1 MRHIFVIAFSAIILA
16 GCSGQGAFTSDSLP
30 PMDRLSTDLTRL
42 FDDPQFDNAHWGVL
56 IRSLKTGE
64 TVYARNERKM
74 FMPASNMKLLS
85 SSAAAVALTPEYRF
99 VTRLMTNGTVKDS
112 VLNGDLII
120 VGSGDPSISGRFD
133 SGRVTITFEQWAD
146 TLKRLGIKRI
156 NGSIIGDDNCFEDE
170 YYGAGWSADYETDY
184 YAAQISGLCF
194 NDNCVDITVI
204 PSAKLS
210 GPCSLSVSP
219 ATQYV
224 TIINKTITAAV
235 TDSVNDIWFER
246 KRGTNTI
253 IVHGIMSQGKRPWV
267 ESVTVENPTLFTA
280 AVLKEVLAANGIAVS
295 GAWVDVDDLKD
306 TIRYDAARQLASFT
320 SKTYAD
326 LVKVINKPSHNMYT
340 EQLFRTMGREK
351 LGVGSMRTGRAAANP
366 ILAGWGVDT
375 VRLRIA
381 DGSGLSR
388 QDLITPN
395 DIVAILTGMSKEPSF
410 TIFYESLPIAGV
422 DGTIRR
428 RMRGTKA
435 EGNVRAKTGSIG
447 YVRNLSGYVTS
458 ADGEMFVFSLLA
470 NHYTVPTPQVEKVQ
484 DEVCVRLANF
494 SRTGSK

>member
-1 MRHIFVIAFSAIILA
+1 MRIILVLVTFSLVLA
-16 GCSGQGAFTSDSLP
+16 GCSGQQAAGTDSLP
-30 PMDRLSTDLTRL
+30 PMERLQVGLAQL

-74 FMPASNMKLLS
+74 FMPASNMKLLT
-85 SSAAAVALTPEYRF
+85 SSAATVALTPEYRY
-99 VTRLMTNGTVKDS
+99 VTRLVTSGTVKDS
-112 VLNGDLII
+112 ILYGDLII

-133 SGRVTITFEQWAD
+133 SGRVTIAFERWAD
-146 TLKRLGIKRI
+146 TLKQLGIRKV
-156 NGSIIGDDNCFEDE
+156 NGRIIGDDNCFDDE

-194 NDNCVDITVI
+194 NDNCVDITVV
-204 PSAKLS
+204 PSSVISA
-210 GPCSLSVSP
+210 PCSLAVVP
-219 ATQYV
+219 ATRYV
-224 TIINKTITAAV
+224 TLMNRTVTAAQD
-235 TDSVNDIWFER
+235 DSVNDIWFER

-253 IVHGIMSQGKRPWV
+253 IVHGTISQGKRPWV

-280 AVLKEVLAANGIAVS
+280 AVLKEVLATAGIQTTGDA
-295 GAWVDVDDLKD
+295 VDVDDLSD
-306 TIRYDAARQLASFT
+306 SLQNANTRQLASFT
-320 SKTYAD
+320 SQPFSE

-340 EQLFRTMGREK
+340 EQVLRT
-351 LGVGSMRTGRAAANP
+351 LGKEQSGTGSMRTGRATVKP

-388 QDLITPN
+388 QDLITPA

-410 TIFYESLPIAGV
+410 NVFYESLPVAGV

-428 RMRGTKA
+428 RMKGTKA
-435 EGNVRAKTGSIG
+435 EANVRAKTGTIG

-458 ADGEMFVFSLLA
+458 ADGEMFAFSLLA
-470 NHYTVPTPQVEKVQ
+470 NHFTVPTPAVEKVQ

-494 SRTGSK
+494 SRIMGK

>member
-1 MRHIFVIAFSAIILA
+1 MEQLNA
-16 GCSGQGAFTSDSLP
+16 GL
-30 PMDRLSTDLTRL
+30 DRL
-42 FDDPQFDNAHWGVL
+42 FEDPQFENAHWGVL

-74 FMPASNMKLLS
+74 FMPASNMKLLT
-85 SSAAAVALTPEYRF
+85 SSAAAVALTPEYRY
-99 VTRLMTNGTVKDS
+99 VTRLVTTGSVKDS

-146 TLKRLGIKRI
+146 SLKLLGIKKI
-156 NGSIIGDDNCFEDE
+156 NGNIIGDDNCFDDDD
-170 YYGAGWSADYETDY
+170 YGSGWSADYETDY

-204 PSAKLS
+204 PSATLS

-219 ATQYV
+219 ATSYV
-224 TIINKTITAAV
+224 TLVNKTITAAA

-246 KRGTNTI
+246 KRGTNII
-253 IVHGIMSQGKRPWV
+253 IVHGIMSQGKRPWI

-280 AVLKEVLAANGIAVS
+280 AVLKEVLVAKGIAVKGS
-295 GAWVDVDDLKD
+295 WADVDDLND
-306 TIRYDAARQLASFT
+306 TIRYDSTRQLASFT
-320 SKTYAD
+320 SRPYAE
-326 LVKVINKPSHNMYT
+326 LVKVVNKPSHNMYT
-340 EQLFRTMGREK
+340 EQVFRTMGRERF
-351 LGVGSMRTGRAAANP
+351 GVGSMRNGRAAANP

-395 DIVAILTGMSKEPSF
+395 DIVAILSGMSKEPSF
-410 TIFYESLPIAGV
+410 TVFYESLPIAGV

-494 SRTGSK
+494 SRTESK